1 MVVLKEMFNVNVK
14 SRLDKE
20 RGSSARQWNDN
31 SEFATPN
38 VIAQKDKYVIDQH
51 NINDI
56 SCFNP
61 FQID

>member
-1 MVVLKEMFNVNVK
+1 MVLLKEMFLTNTH
-14 SRLDKE
+14 RIYKE
-20 RGSSARQWNDN
+20 RGSSARQWNDH

-38 VIAQKDKYVIDQH
+38 LGQKTEYLIDAH

-61 FQID
+61 FQIN